1 MRKLETGNDWKHAIH
16 ERIAREIVHSG
27 FTYEELAFYLGYES
41 KGTVSKWTSFN
52 HDTMPETSTIVAI
65 ANLLNVSVEYLL
77 CITDERK
84 PFHHDDPIDWKVIED
99 RSPRK
104 QSTDTPYVFFKK
116 LSRKNYLKFH
126 RSKVGR
132 FLYDMKSDSTIWDR
146 IKAKLPSD

>member
-27 FTYEELAFYLGYES
+27 FNYEELAFYLGFES

-52 HDTMPETSTIVAI
+52 HDTIPEIPTIIAI

-99 RSPRK
+99 RSPRN
-104 QSTDTPYVFFKK
+104 QSTDAPYAFFKK
-116 LSRKNYLKFH
+116 LRRKNYLRLH
-126 RSKVGR
+126 RSRTGR
-132 FLYDMKSDSTIWDR
+132 ALHNIGNVTTAWDR
-146 IKAKLPSD
+146 VKAKIGFD